1 MQSYVRS
8 DSVVSRVIAG
18 ETLIIPV
25 RKGVGDL
32 ASIYSLNQ
40 VASSI
45 WRAIAGPRS
54 KEEIVQ
60 VIDREFSSGDRE
72 QSTASSAWRYTRNS
86 LTNARQSMQLWRL
99 RAVVRWNASIA
110 TTILPWATWLPG
122 TAN

>member
-1 MQSYVRS
+1 MQRGHPQMQCYVRS

-18 ETLIIPV
+18 ETLIVPV

-54 KEEIVQ
+54 KEEIVH
-60 VIDREFSSGDRE
+60 VIDREFSSVDRE
-72 QSTASSAWRYTRNS
+72 QIENDVEAFLDEMRSAG
-86 LTNARQSMQLWRL
+86 LVNAVGVE
-99 RAVVRWNASIA
+99 A
-110 TTILPWATWLPG
+110 
-122 TAN
+122 